1 MQLKFE
7 KQVIKTTDCPNV
19 SVRVCPFWVR
29 DKLRDNGLLDSD
41 WFNKDIDNLFSMED
55 IYLTEFLYYLFIDLL
70 YFYCMNKNKFTN
82 KRTALD
88 IMHHDPLLNLGSDLV
103 NLVKPITSSD
113 KYFDT
118 YDRYIHNSLFTLDR
132 EGNYAPSVLDLNSK
146 DGILLSEVITNLFLR
161 FNNPI
166 DTQIKEDSNF
176 DHLLCN
182 VIESSVL
189 APTYKESTEI
199 QKTFYIEQLDEH
211 NSVIYIEKNFFMPII
226 EKYKSILNTN
236 NKDKSLMKNL
246 FSPKLE
252 QSFNRLE
259 LPYGLTPNS
268 QRDLSL
274 NNSNE
279 YYSYISNYFTYI
291 NYTILHEV
299 YRYESLPVVAR
310 TNEFANLVGSL

>member
-7 KQVIKTTDCPNV
+7 KQNIKKTDTSSKV

-29 DKLRDNGLLDSD
+29 DKLRDNGLLGSD
-41 WFNKDIDNLFSMED
+41 WYNKDIDNLFSMED
-55 IYLTEFLYYLFIDLL
+55 IYLTEVLYYLFIDFL
-70 YFYCMNKNKFTN
+70 YFYCMNKNKFAN
-82 KRTALD
+82 KRTTLD
-88 IMHHDPLLNLGSDLV
+88 AMHHDPLLNLGSDLV
-103 NLVKPITSSD
+103 DLVKPITSSD
-113 KYFDT
+113 KYFSA
-118 YDRYIHNSLFTLDR
+118 YDRYIHTSLFALDR
-132 EGNYAPSVLDLNSK
+132 EPIYPPSVLDLKSK

-166 DTQIKEDSNF
+166 DSQIREGSSF
-176 DHLLCN
+176 EHLLCN

-199 QKTFYIEQLDEH
+199 QKTFSIEQLDEH

-226 EKYKSILNTN
+226 EKYKSILNVTIN
-236 NKDKSLMKNL
+236 DKNVIKNKL
-246 FSPKLE
+246 SPKLE
-252 QSFNRLE
+252 QPFSRLE
-259 LPYGLTPNS
+259 LPYGLTPNTPIF
-268 QRDLSL
+268 LL
-274 NNSNE
+274 NSSNE

-291 NYTILHEV
+291 NYSILHEV